1 MFKVK
6 TFGIEIRPLKTM
18 HELSELDSMVN
29 KFISEN
35 NIRKV
40 ISVSDVATTDDK
52 GETIGLIRVL
62 CYEA

>member
-1 MFKVK
+1 MIKVK
-6 TFGIEIRPLKTM
+6 TFGIEIRPLKMM
-18 HELSELDSMVN
+18 HELSELDETVN

-35 NIRKV
+35 SIKNV

>member
-18 HELSELDSMVN
+18 HELADLDEKVN
-29 KFISEN
+29 RFIAEN
-35 NIRKV
+35 NVKRV
-40 ISVSDVATTDDK
+40 VSVSDIATTDDT

-62 CYEA
+62 GYEV